1 MTITTTEPTSGQFVA
16 MWEHKGLLWCESLRI
31 NSRGDREMFIES
43 YDGNEYG
50 DEWVLDDANYPHDT
64 EVTFYQL

>member
-1 MTITTTEPTSGQFVA
+1 M
-16 MWEHKGLLWCESLRI
+16 LWCESLRI

-43 YDGNEYG
+43 CDGNEYG